1 MSEKISTDDVTRF
14 IKQKL
19 GITVANHYDKSLIIV
34 VIYRFLLRFSK
45 KPHFILGPTSD
56 APTVSASCLCALLKK
71 RKKRSTA
78 SGRQKKKA
86 PTHACISLRIS
97 KGHILNTINTVPTTM
112 NSCEGIAFEFRKKR
126 KKKSHLMTS
135 QDL

>member
-1 MSEKISTDDVTRF
+1 MSEKISSDDVTRF

-45 KPHFILGPTSD
+45 KPHFTLGPTSD

-71 RKKRSTA
+71 RKGARPLAGDKR
-78 SGRQKKKA
+78 KKHRRTLVY
-86 PTHACISLRIS
+86 PLRIS